1 MATQE
6 EIKVGSIVEN
16 SDRHN
21 RACTNGIV
29 VSAVYAH
36 PATYAYVPGVDVY
49 WFNWKQTWVERI
61 NNLKVLVK

>member
-6 EIKVGSIVEN
+6 EIRVGSIVEN
-16 SDRHN
+16 SHLL
-21 RACTNGIV
+21 RASTNGIV

-36 PATYAYVPGVDVY
+36 PATYHYVPGVDVY